1 MIRLE
6 GKFESDE
13 YWREVR
19 QVGNERLDEFAFNDW
34 VVTLRPLTVADS
46 ERAGASA
53 EASAVNLS
61 AATKT
66 LDIALGEPP
75 DLPPQS
81 FVQTSIIDVIDQ
93 ATDAQGGDAL
103 EDSLRDEGG
112 EA

>member
-6 GKFESDE
+6 GGFELDE

-19 QVGNERLDEFAFNDW
+19 QVGNERLDEFGFNDW
-34 VVTLRPLTVADS
+34 VVTLRPLTGADS
-46 ERAGASA
+46 ARAGAA
-53 EASAVNLS
+53 KEASAANLS

-75 DLPPQS
+75 DLPAQS
-81 FVQTSIIDVIDQ
+81 FVQTSIIDVIQQ
-93 ATDAQGGDAL
+93 ATAARGGDNL
-103 EDSLRDEGG
+103 EESLRDEGG